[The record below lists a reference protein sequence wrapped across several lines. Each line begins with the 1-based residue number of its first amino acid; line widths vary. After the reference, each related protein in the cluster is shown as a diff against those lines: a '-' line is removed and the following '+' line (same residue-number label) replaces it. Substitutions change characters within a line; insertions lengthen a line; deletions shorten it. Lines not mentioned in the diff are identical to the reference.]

1 MNKIQLPG
9 VWKGPGNSTWPS
21 QVHCRYCFQF
31 DHKCYMLKVWIL
43 IWVYIF
49 FNSHQPQIPQIP
61 KLSFWPR
68 LEHNSLAAQCSH
80 SISFCTHHLQIMESV
95 LDVTHCEKKNT
106 LTIFFTLNLV
116 FEHSTA
122 IKYISNIKPYLYF
135 RFDHLQWLLLVFFP
149 TYSLISC
156 IFWHHS

>member
-9 VWKGPGNSTWPS
+9 VSKGPGNSTWPS

-95 LDVTHCEKKNT
+95 LDVTHCEKKTLSPYSSPWTWYLNIQLQLNT
-106 LTIFFTLNLV
+106 FKILN
-116 FEHSTA
+116 H
-122 IKYISNIKPYLYF
+122 IYIS
-135 RFDHLQWLLLVFFP
+135 D
-149 TYSLISC
+149 LIIYNGC
-156 IFWHHS
+156 F